1 MSLGTFGAVLK
12 FALELETL
20 GVAYYETATTI
31 TQNQELKSL
40 FESLIAQGQKRTQT
54 LMRVRRENTTEMILE
69 PISGLSSQKYRL
81 QTECPPE
88 CPDDQLIQLAR
99 TLEDQIH
106 QFYIDAAEKLGF
118 LSEVADIFE
127 RLAEENANNK
137 NRLQTV
143 YIP

>member
-12 FALELETL
+12 YALELEAKGL
-20 GVAYYETATTI
+20 AYYEKAATI
-31 TQNQELKSL
+31 SQTQGLKSL
-40 FESLIAQGQKRTQT
+40 FDSLIAQGQRRTQI

-69 PISGLSSQKYRL
+69 PISGLFSEKYRF
-81 QTECPPE
+81 QTECPPG
-88 CPDDQLIQLAR
+88 CPDGQLIQFAS

-106 QFYIDAAEKLGF
+106 QFYLDAADKIGF

-137 NRLQTV
+137 NRLQADHC
-143 YIP
+143 